1 MLKVLS
7 RAGIAFALIFPIL
20 SHAQTSPPELNL
32 KLEVKWEVKNRFP
45 LFRSEKALKD
55 VLKLKSGQTLKSWA
69 DAELAKNSDL
79 LLGFTKPYTSKDG
92 FKCTKQAAA
101 MEFPTLWNPCTEKYD
116 SALFVKGKY
125 AVVVVLPARPA
136 GRCKF
141 KAGNFEVLASC
152 SDEVDF
158 EIPLP
163 DVAYDLTVESED
175 GVVLAKDV
183 IKIQDVL
190 LVAFG
195 DSFSSGESNPDAPA
209 LHNFDLSTLTPRQRG
224 DGVSW
229 IENSYTVERPS
240 AWLDKRCHRS
250 VFSWPILSA
259 ARLAMENPHMVVR
272 AASWACSGA
281 EITDGFYSPQLRE
294 DGVKQSQF
302 MAARTALCDKK
313 AGSGGPFFPVERK
326 GKSSSGIKGASTLGC
341 LSSDLKIPIDAAM
354 FTFGGNDVFF
364 APVISDAIMFTG
376 FGKTYLKPLNPIFKI
391 FRKRLVKTAWD
402 ANARINGNV
411 GTYNNL
417 PTRYKS
423 LNEGFKALGI
433 PSNRV
438 FQIQYPNPL
447 HDQLDRLCFASPDS
461 GMEVLRRRLGN
472 ANTTTGESKNAET
485 LLIGPLQDAVDKNKG
500 YGWTIV
506 DGKPEGAKPDARP
519 FEGMVANGVCAYG
532 GDRAKEFAIPQLKG
546 GEWANNYKPSEY
558 KHYATTARWYRTPD
572 DVVMGMH
579 EGSADLPIQGAFHP
593 SAVAHA
599 FIADEVYLRL
609 TKTLVK
615 P

>member
-20 SHAQTSPPELNL
+20 SHAQTSPPELKL

-55 VLKLKSGQTLKSWA
+55 VLKLKSGQTLRSWA

-79 LLGFTKPYTSKDG
+79 LLGFTKPYTSRDD

-125 AVVVVLPARPA
+125 AVVVELPTRPA

-195 DSFSSGESNPDAPA
+195 DSFSSGESNPDVPA
-209 LHNFDLSTLTPRQRG
+209 LHTEDVSALSPRERD
-224 DGVSW
+224 DGVFW
-229 IENSYTVERPS
+229 IEKKEMVTRPS

-259 ARLAMENPHMVVR
+259 ARLAIENPHMVVR
-272 AASWACSGA
+272 AASWACTGA
-281 EITDGFYSPQLRE
+281 EITDGFFSAQLS
-294 DGVKQSQF
+294 GVNQSQF
-302 MAARTALCDKK
+302 MAARTALCTKET
-313 AGSGGPFFPVERK
+313 GSGKPFFPVVLNGKTSGKK
-326 GKSSSGIKGASTLGC
+326 GGRTLGC
-341 LSSDLKIPIDAAM
+341 LPSDLKIPIDAAM
-354 FTFGGNDVFF
+354 FTFGGNDVYF
-364 APVISDAIMFTG
+364 APVIADAIAITG
-376 FGKTYLKPLNPIFKI
+376 FSKFYWKPLELLLKPY
-391 FRKRLVKTAWD
+391 RKGAVKTPWD
-402 ANARINGNV
+402 ANARIKGDV
-411 GTYNNL
+411 GTYDNL
-417 PTRYKS
+417 PVRYKS
-423 LNEGFKALGI
+423 LNDGFKALGI

-438 FQIQYPNPL
+438 FQVQYPNPL
-447 HDQLDRLCFASPDS
+447 RDQHDRLCFASPYN
-461 GMEVLRRRLGN
+461 GMEVLKKTLKTV
-472 ANTTTGESKNAET
+472 NTTTGESKNAES
-485 LLIGPLQDAVDKNKG
+485 LLILPLQDAVNKNRG
-500 YGWTIV
+500 YDWIIV
-506 DGKPEGAKPDARP
+506 DGKPEGGQANDRP
-519 FEGMVANGVCAYG
+519 FKEIVEHGLCAFG
-532 GDRAKEFAIPQLKG
+532 DDRAKEFAIPQLKG
-546 GEWANNYKPSEY
+546 GEWSNNYKSSDY
-558 KHYATTARWYRTPD
+558 KHYSTTKRWFRTPD
-572 DVVMGMH
+572 DVAMGMH
-579 EGSADLPIQGAFHP
+579 EGNRLFPIEGAFHP
-593 SAVAHA
+593 SAIAHA
-599 FIADEVYLRL
+599 FIADEVYLQL
-609 TKTLVK
+609 SKALVK